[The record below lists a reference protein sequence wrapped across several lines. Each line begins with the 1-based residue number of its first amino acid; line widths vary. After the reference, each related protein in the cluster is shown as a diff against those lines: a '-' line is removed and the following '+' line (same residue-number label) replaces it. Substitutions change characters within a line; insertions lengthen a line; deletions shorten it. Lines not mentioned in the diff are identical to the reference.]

1 MRNLPKD
8 SRSQEIGRLAAR
20 ALGGKLPKSWI
31 ETPLAGDTDFG
42 IDYTIQLK
50 STEDYVNYS
59 FYLQL
64 KGTTVPSYNTDKEF
78 ISHDF
83 DVSTLNNYYQQEP
96 LVMVAIVDLSENED
110 NLSDC
115 PIYYFWLE
123 EEWFVVN
130 KDKLETQK
138 TIAVRIPTT
147 NILTPSLNIYDYY
160 SNRIS
165 EKFAVAELKKKIQI
179 PNKTSLESIEI
190 FTNAIVDKPLILK
203 SIEKQSEAPWID
215 NPKGEVSTDLKNC
228 SDCLS
233 NNRINDA
240 KEILNKLDHKKC
252 LFSEHE
258 LAEFYYQKGNI
269 MSCEG
274 FFDDA
279 ETYFELA
286 YKKNFKNRY
295 RLAYLE
301 SKFKLDCMPSHVELE
316 KLIEV
321 LDESDFH
328 ECSLKAKS
336 LSIIGR
342 SSEALSILKKSH
354 PNEIMMQMVVC
365 TIGELYDDLDKLIE
379 QNIVSEFDD
388 ERKKYIFNSLIARRY
403 FHKSTNQV
411 GVHGEVLPFHGHPEY
426 DVEGM
431 KLSLTFMQRAWGSA
445 RKLGYPSDV
454 TMLID
459 ISCLVYGYFNKSSEL
474 CFYLEEILVERPNH
488 VEIIRQYIRLLFNS
502 KEYKKTIEWLG
513 KLGTFDV
520 DECGIHLL
528 SFYYSGKS
536 NQFLD
541 LIQKYES
548 TLLGNVRDNTALIF
562 CIGIEIAEATFQKAL
577 VERYENIIKSL
588 PNGEAFISIQKFVS
602 QSNLDKTRGNEFV
615 QELYQAY
622 MKLGKPLVIAE
633 QLLKYLNPQDSLT
646 APQYVELAEHVLSVS
661 ELSKN
666 RSLDLAQAFF
676 TTERWE
682 NAEKLAEK
690 NIAKG
695 VSVCRWK
702 LVQSISLKNQ
712 GKVGVAYSIIK
723 DVIKSEDIDNS
734 EGVGK
739 KEQDFFISLSLS
751 LGFIDNVVDFL
762 EENLINSTSIEDKIL
777 ITRQLIAVY
786 LNRPKYELKL
796 KTAILKYGYLINQ
809 NNCSQEGDYL
819 HLCML
824 YNPFEND
831 DQISNYHERCN
842 KYFENFPDS
851 EVLRRANINIEGN
864 GEALLASLRELT
876 GVTPEH
882 EKLWESNK
890 QKLRSK
896 VLPIPFSMRGNFLQ
910 NTRDVYTTWILSK
923 YSKDE
928 ELEFK
933 ILHAPQEE
941 EDKFFELIHS
951 SNIILLE
958 ETTLLI
964 LNDLNLLDSF
974 LKALPKFSILESVFK
989 KINLT
994 THEPVSVNSQ
1004 ISGDILKV
1012 IQNNIEKLQLIHD
1025 EEKEFKYDCDL
1036 NDESVLLLT
1045 DDLYLTWLV
1054 KQKNLDVAFGNIFN
1068 ILEFLHAKDTLSEQE
1083 FHKIIGD
1090 FFELGIIDINFRYDF
1105 LGELI
1110 NYHLGKPDVDNYEDT
1125 GFKYIFDKIL
1135 VQRSNFRDKQK
1146 LFLDMFSW
1154 VDISDLSPNTLIS
1167 LIRKL
1172 LEDHPMFDPQKV
1184 VNTWFVY
1191 CGLQREILKDADTS
1205 VSKIHEDLW
1214 MKYKQVI
1221 EVLNNTK
1228 YSSEILLRHIIG
1240 VIGSLDENICEIAL
1254 NNLKASFSPDTN
1266 EYKYLETII

>member
-110 NLSDC
+110 NLSNC

-165 EKFAVAELKKKIQI
+165 EKFAVAELKKKILI
-179 PNKTSLESIEI
+179 PNKTSIESIEI

-228 SDCLS
+228 SDCIS

-240 KEILNKLDHKKC
+240 KEILNKLDLKKY

-258 LAEFYYQKGNI
+258 LAEFYFQKGNI
-269 MSCEG
+269 FSCEG

-279 ETYFELA
+279 ETHFELA
-286 YKKNFKNRY
+286 YKQNLKSRY

-316 KLIEV
+316 MLIQV

-342 SSEALSILKKSH
+342 SSEALAILKKNH
-354 PNEIMMQMVVC
+354 PNEIMIQMVVC
-365 TIGELYDDLDKLIE
+365 TIGELYDDLDTLIE
-379 QNIVSEFDD
+379 QNIAFEFDD
-388 ERKKYIFNSLIARRY
+388 ERKKYIFYSLIARRY
-403 FHKSTNQV
+403 FHKSTNQI
-411 GVHGEVLPFHGHPEY
+411 GVHGEVLPFHGLPDY

-431 KLSLTFMQRAWGSA
+431 KLSLNFMQKAWGSA
-445 RKLGYPSDV
+445 KKLGYPSDV

-459 ISCLVYGYFNKSSEL
+459 ISCLVYGYFNKLSEF
-474 CFYLEEILVERPNH
+474 CSYLEEILVERPNH
-488 VEIIRQYIRLLFNS
+488 VEIIRQYIRVLFNS

-548 TLLGNVRDNTALIF
+548 TLLSTVRDNTALIF

-577 VERYENIIKSL
+577 VERYENIVKSL

-602 QSNLDKTRGNEFV
+602 KSNLDKTRGEEFA
-615 QELYQAY
+615 QDLYQTY
-622 MKLGKPLVIAE
+622 LKLGKPFVIAE
-633 QLLKYLNPQDSLT
+633 QLLPYLDPKNSLT

-661 ELSKN
+661 ELSNN
-666 RSLDLAQAFF
+666 RYLDLAQAFF

-682 NAEKLAEK
+682 DAEKLAEK
-690 NIAKG
+690 NIAKT
-695 VSVCRWK
+695 VSVSRWK

-712 GKVGVAYSIIK
+712 GKVGAAYKIIK
-723 DVIKSEDIDNS
+723 DIIKSEDIDN
-734 EGVGK
+734 
-739 KEQDFFISLSLS
+739 KEKDFFISLSLS

-762 EENLINSTSIEDKIL
+762 EENLINSTSVEDKIL

-796 KTAILKYGYLINQ
+796 KAAILKYGYLINQ
-809 NNCSQEGDYL
+809 NNCNQEGDYL

-842 KYFENFPDS
+842 KYFESFPDS

-876 GVTPEH
+876 GVTPDH

-896 VLPIPFSMRGNFLQ
+896 ELPIPFCMRGNFLQ
-910 NTRDVYTTWILSK
+910 NTRDIYTTWIFSK

-933 ILHAPQEE
+933 IIHAHQEE

-951 SNIILLE
+951 SNVILFE
-958 ETTLLI
+958 ETSLLI

-974 LKALPKFSILESVFK
+974 LNVLPKFSILESVFK

-1004 ISGDILKV
+1004 ISGAILKA
-1012 IQNNIEKLQLIHD
+1012 IHNNIEKLQLIED
-1025 EEKEFKYDCDL
+1025 KEKDFKYDCDL
-1036 NDESVLLLT
+1036 NDENILLLT

-1054 KQKNLDVAFGNIFN
+1054 KEQNPNFSFGNVFN
-1068 ILEFLHAKDTLSEQE
+1068 ILEFLYAKAILNEGDFYEKT
-1083 FHKIIGD
+1083 GD
-1090 FFELGIIDINFRYDF
+1090 FFELGIIDINYRYDF
-1105 LGELI
+1105 LAKSI
-1110 NYHLGKPDVDNYEDT
+1110 NYYLGKTGVCDYSKT
-1125 GFKYIFDKIL
+1125 GFNRIFNKLLSDK
-1135 VQRSNFRDKQK
+1135 SNFADKQK
-1146 LFLDMFSW
+1146 LFLDMFGW
-1154 VDISDLSPNTLIS
+1154 VDFSDLSPEALLSLIS
-1167 LIRKL
+1167 KL
-1172 LEDHPMFDPQKV
+1172 LEDNPMLDPQKI

-1191 CGLQREILKDADTS
+1191 CGLKREILKDVDAA
-1205 VSKIHEDLW
+1205 VSKVHKDLW
-1214 MKYKQVI
+1214 LKYKQVM
-1221 EVLNNTK
+1221 EVLNDTK
-1228 YSSEILLRHIIG
+1228 YSSEILLRDIIK
-1240 VIGSLDENICEIAL
+1240 VIKSLDGNTCEKAL
-1254 NNLKASFSPDTN
+1254 NNLKASFSPNTN
-1266 EYKYLETII
+1266 EYRYLESIS